1 MSDINQRIESEQ
13 EVQNYIDK
21 LQYALSRGA
30 KIIFQIDRHVDQK
43 RDERHTNRFTV
54 SDLFPDE
61 NPVDALRRELQLLHV
76 GEYIH
81 TVKDLRF
88 RQRSEMRV
96 FGRRYHGSNDVY
108 IKIRVELLS
117 ATGNHTA
124 FVMSFHY
131 AEVSFAAEIFP
142 YRKSGV

>member
-1 MSDINQRIESEQ
+1 MVSNDTIVGGGVCLISISGLR
-13 EVQNYIDK
+13 V
-21 LQYALSRGA
+21 
-30 KIIFQIDRHVDQK
+30 
-43 RDERHTNRFTV
+43 NRKFK
-54 SDLFPDE
+54 
-61 NPVDALRRELQLLHV
+61 N
-76 GEYIH
+76 IH

-96 FGRRYHGSNDVY
+96 FGRRYHESSDVY

-131 AEVSFAAEIFP
+131 AEISFAAEIFP

>member
-61 NPVDALRRELQLLHV
+61 
-76 GEYIH
+76 
-81 TVKDLRF
+81 K
-88 RQRSEMRV
+88 
-96 FGRRYHGSNDVY
+96 FGRRYHESSDVY

-131 AEVSFAAEIFP
+131 AEISFAAEIFP